1 MASEQEVIDLLS
13 SISER
18 KSGLRKR
25 RGSLSEKSLPEM
37 EEELVSLASSKSS
50 MSAKDIT
57 SPNAADHPGFES
69 GFETFNDFL
78 EYASEDSESI
88 KSSSP
93 ASPDPSVTSK
103 GKTKKSKRFIKSRRI
118 RKWLEKGSFKKFYN
132 WLRRAS
138 DSFAHMFRG
147 CVFLGSNVLI
157 VLIVI
162 SVIFAL

>member
-37 EEELVSLASSKSS
+37 EEELVSLASSASS
-50 MSAKDIT
+50 MSGKGIT

-78 EYASEDSESI
+78 EYASDDSQSI
-88 KSSSP
+88 KSSP
-93 ASPDPSVTSK
+93 EPSVTSK
-103 GKTKKSKRFIKSRRI
+103 SKTKKSKRFIKSRRI
-118 RKWLEKGSFKKFYN
+118 RRWSEKGSFKKIYN
-132 WLRRAS
+132 CLKRAS